1 MKVLIVDDE
10 INARAALKGMI
21 TSNFPEITIV
31 GEASDVPAAVKA
43 IHQLKP
49 DVVLLDIEMP
59 GYLGIDLL
67 DFFDSDQVNF
77 KIIFITAYNDY
88 AIKAFELAA
97 VDYLLKPT
105 RIEQLQRAFNRI
117 SSSNQQ
123 ENEQYLVLKENL
135 KTPSLTKIA
144 IQTAEGLV
152 ISKLEEI
159 RYLKADGAYTHIHFT
174 NNQRITVTKTLQ
186 EYNILE
192 ETGSF
197 FRVNRSYI
205 INVHCI
211 AKISKRD
218 GGFVVM
224 DNGEEISASLEKRN
238 QLYNFFRDN
247 IF

>member
-1 MKVLIVDDE
+1 
-10 INARAALKGMI
+10 
-21 TSNFPEITIV
+21 
-31 GEASDVPAAVKA
+31 
-43 IHQLKP
+43 
-49 DVVLLDIEMP
+49 
-59 GYLGIDLL
+59 
-67 DFFDSDQVNF
+67 
-77 KIIFITAYNDY
+77 
-88 AIKAFELAA
+88 
-97 VDYLLKPT
+97 LLKPT

-117 SSSNQQ
+117 AGPDQE

-135 KTPSLTKIA
+135 KTPAISKIA
-144 IQTAEGLV
+144 FQTSEGLV

-205 INVHCI
+205 LNVHCI
-211 AKISKRD
+211 AKISKKD

-224 DNGEEISASLEKRN
+224 DNGEEISATLEKRN